1 MDQLMINGVLRI
13 EGDDLD
19 GFYRIVAMPSGAN
32 EFWIAYMGP
41 WRDVA
46 DDVSAQAATAV
57 GAITSLSI
65 PTYLEMEGRLLVKVV
80 NIQPK
85 RALLRLPEDFN
96 DSEREKWTRRTTVAG
111 PFLNHEKLCETLALT
126 GGIGPLVREAVR
138 VGGCGRATAYRVWK
152 LLCKNGFDTSSL
164 NLLYED
170 CGAPGVQRPVG
181 PGRQKAGAKS
191 AAELLGSTN
200 YCPQAGVTEADRVK
214 FLHHFKKIKSPLLTD
229 RQVYD
234 EIVERAYVTQYV
246 QVGNNRVAVMPP
258 QGSFPNYR
266 QYRHIVD
273 TGIKRLERVMR
284 RTTPG
289 HYARNMRGLVGR
301 AYDNVAGPG
310 HAYAIDSTVG
320 DVHLRSAINRAWP
333 TGRPVVYVVV
343 DIWSTAVVGFYVC
356 LNGPSWAT
364 AKLALFSTFA
374 DPAFMA
380 QLWGYEHIDVLSP
393 PPAVP
398 YTVISDRGEYLS
410 LGARETCGQLGINF
424 AINPAYRPDLKGL
437 VEVLHRIAKDQQIQF
452 LPGAIDARRKELEL
466 RTDAR
471 ESVLTLREYVQF
483 LHTTFAHY
491 NLFADRSHRMTAEM
505 IAAGVDPSPAGLWR
519 FGHEVAVGYQK
530 HLPQD
535 RLITGLLQRRQAV
548 SRRDGIF
555 FESSEYKGEIAQ
567 TQEWSA
573 VARNFGSIDKTAY
586 HFPGSMGQFWW
597 PDPHGGLHEF
607 KLTENARVTPE
618 VSLEEWRDALMYET
632 TKNGGR
638 QYRRLTGAINS
649 MEKHRAL
656 TQRAIEL
663 TGQADAAY
671 VGVKPNVRETRMF
684 DSLDVAFEP
693 SNPGKTDKPSVADE
707 NANYEAL
714 MDEVFASLNREGSL

>member
-1 MDQLMINGVLRI
+1 MVWTAILKLEAPDTIAKVQSIALWMAAIALCTKELLFRYMLAIAKRIKSSMLIANAWHARSDAASSFVVGVGIIGNLAGFPILDPIAALIVGLMILKMGWGFAWDALHDLMDRAVDEI
-13 EGDDLD
+13 EL
-19 GFYRIVAMPSGAN
+19 N
-32 EFWIAYMGP
+32 
-41 WRDVA
+41 
-46 DDVSAQAATAV
+46 
-57 GAITSLSI
+57 AI
-65 PTYLEMEGRLLVKVV
+65 
-80 NIQPK
+80 
-85 RALLRLPEDFN
+85 
-96 DSEREKWTRRTTVAG
+96 RTT
-111 PFLNHEKLCETLALT
+111 LLETPGVSGVHDLRTRKMGDMIIADAHLE
-126 GGIGPLVREAVR
+126 VE
-138 VGGCGRATAYRVWK
+138 
-152 LLCKNGFDTSSL
+152 SSL
-164 NLLYED
+164 TVE
-170 CGAPGVQRPVG
+170 
-181 PGRQKAGAKS
+181 AGH
-191 AAELLGSTN
+191 
-200 YCPQAGVTEADRVK
+200 D
-214 FLHHFKKIKSPLLTD
+214 I
-229 RQVYD
+229 
-234 EIVERAYVTQYV
+234 
-246 QVGNNRVAVMPP
+246 AV
-258 QGSFPNYR
+258 
-266 QYRHIVD
+266 D
-273 TGIKRLERVMR
+273 
-284 RTTPG
+284 
-289 HYARNMRGLVGR
+289 A
-301 AYDNVAGPG
+301 
-310 HAYAIDSTVG
+310 
-320 DVHLRSAINRAWP
+320 NRAWP

-356 LNGPSWAT
+356 LNGPSWTT

-393 PPAVP
+393 SPAVP
-398 YTVISDRGEYLS
+398 HTVISDRGEYLS

-530 HLPQD
+530 HIPQD

-597 PDPHGGLHEF
+597 PDPHGVLHEF

-632 TKNGGR
+632 TKSGGR

-656 TQRAIEL
+656 RQRAIEL

-693 SNPGKTDKPSVADE
+693 SSPEKTEKPLVADE
-707 NANYEAL
+707 NVNYEAL
-714 MDEVFASLNREGSL
+714 MDEVFASLNREGAL